1 MSARRVARNGRS
13 GIANGLLDWEA
24 TFAEDEKIPLIRC
37 AAGSAWIRY
46 GHGDFTGRGDRGR
59 RHLDHEG

>member
-24 TFAEDEKIPLIRC
+24 TFAEDEKITLIRC
-37 AAGSAWIRY
+37 AAGSTWIRY